1 MRQNILFGQAM
12 DRPRYNTVVRRCA
25 LDRDFALFPQGDKTV
40 VGERG
45 VSLSG
50 GDILLLLF
58 LISLHTYVR
67 YDVHLTYIKISLKN
81 LYICFFLSV
90 KCVK

>member
-1 MRQNILFGQAM
+1 MYFFPFSGSVRQNILFGQPM

-50 GDILLLLF
+50 GELCKEIN
-58 LISLHTYVR
+58 VMQ
-67 YDVHLTYIKISLKN
+67 
-81 LYICFFLSV
+81 
-90 KCVK
+90 